1 MLLSKK
7 GIGYLSS
14 EAHVAA
20 WLNFNLERRMVNAA
34 ARKIAGGF
42 WIGGKCEL
50 HEDRIIISPNALNAA
65 VHENLK
71 ELIIPLDAVENMTL
85 EKKLTTDIITL
96 SFGGTEIKFRC
107 FGAKNF
113 LQEINDAKN

>member
-1 MLLSKK
+1 
-7 GIGYLSS
+7 
-14 EAHVAA
+14 
-20 WLNFNLERRMVNAA
+20 MVNAA
-34 ARKIAGGF
+34 AKKIAGGL

-65 VHENLK
+65 VHKNLK
-71 ELIIPLDAVENMTL
+71 ELIIPLDAVENITL

-107 FGAKNF
+107 FGAKKF
-113 LQEINDAKN
+113 LQEINAAKN